1 MPKKNAK
8 IIIILVAFALILFGF
23 IYYYFFLRSTAP
35 ETAPGIDETT
45 GLFPS
50 DGRGAPDDSTGKI
63 GEPDGTGGLPV
74 PRYRKISQKPVSGA
88 VITII
93 KDDTKGNAIRYMDRA
108 TGHIYEAWTK
118 SMGQERISNTTIP
131 KVYETLWNKSGDSF
145 IARYLDE
152 ETEDIISFYAGL
164 VKKEGSENMKS
175 DIYSFDGSFLQ
186 KNISD
191 MSVSDGGKSLFYVLK
206 KKDGSSLIKSAFG
219 TTENVEILNSPLRE
233 WLVEWFGN
241 GYLLKTKPTY
251 KTGGFVY
258 QLNNGG
264 NVTKLLGDVNGLT
277 ALGRADGT
285 AFLYSEST
293 DNLFSLFS
301 FETGNRKITKINM
314 KTLPDKCV
322 WSKKSKTLVYCAIP
336 SSVSFGK
343 YPDDWY
349 QGSVSFDDVLWV
361 IDVNMNLGSI
371 VADPNMYFEPPVDG
385 INLIL
390 SEDEDYLI
398 FTNKK
403 DYSLWGIN
411 LIPEPLGEE
420 GY

>member
-1 MPKKNAK
+1 M
-8 IIIILVAFALILFGF
+8 LYL
-23 IYYYFFLRSTAP
+23 FLRSAAP
-35 ETAPGIDETT
+35 EAILDTDETT

-50 DGRGAPDDSTGKI
+50 DGQGVPGDSAGKT
-63 GEPDGTGGLPV
+63 GEPDGIKGLPV

-88 VITII
+88 VISTT
-93 KDDTKGNAIRYMDRA
+93 KDSEKGNAIRYMDRA

-118 SMGQERISNTTIP
+118 SMEQERISNTTIP
-131 KVYETLWNKSGDSF
+131 KVYETFWNKSGDSL

-152 ETEDIISFYAGL
+152 ETEDVISFYARL
-164 VKKEGSENMKS
+164 TKKEKSENMKS

-186 KNISD
+186 KNITGV
-191 MSVSDGGKSLFYVLK
+191 SVSDSGKNLFYVLK

-219 TTENVEILNSPLRE
+219 TTENIEILDSPLRE

-264 NVTKLLGDVNGLT
+264 NMTKLLGDVNGVV
-277 ALGRADGT
+277 ALGRTDGT
-285 AFLYSEST
+285 ALLYSEST
-293 DNLFSLFS
+293 DNSFNLFS
-301 FETGNRKITKINM
+301 FNLADGKITKINM

-322 WSKKSKTLVYCAIP
+322 WSKKSKTIVYCAIP
-336 SSVSFGK
+336 SSISSGE

-349 QGSVSFDDVLWV
+349 QGSVSFDDTLWI
-361 IDVNMNLGSI
+361 IDMDINLGSI
-371 VADPNMYFEPPVDG
+371 IANPNVYSEPSVDG

-390 SEDEDYLI
+390 SENEDYLI

-411 LIPEPLGEE
+411 LNPEPLGEE